1 MLLSFLFLVAFR
13 SSLEGRVPHMQI
25 RFMFLLRYVLFTLA
39 VAVFAAGYADAQGG
53 VDYTGT
59 GGGQTIKGRIFYPSG
74 RRTDTTG
81 LRVVLQGSNTG
92 DLIVFADSNG
102 SFAFRNLVGGT
113 YTVVIDAGSEY
124 ELVRES
130 VYVDETASRNVRGG
144 MPRTY
149 NVPIYLTTKRGRQTE
164 SRPAVINASLASVPA
179 SAREA
184 YDRAL
189 DFERNNDTGHAVE
202 SLKTAISLYANF
214 PLALNELGVQYLKL
228 GQAGQAAEVL
238 WKAVQLVPED
248 IPPRL
253 NYAIALL
260 NLRQFDQAER
270 AFRDLLKRNESLPT
284 AHMYLGIT
292 LVSERKLDEA
302 EQELLKAIASPSRE
316 VAQAHRYLGG
326 IYWGEREY
334 KKAAD
339 ELEAYLK
346 LAPNAFDA
354 ERAQAA
360 IKELRSKQ

>member
-1 MLLSFLFLVAFR
+1 M
-13 SSLEGRVPHMQI
+13 
-25 RFMFLLRYVLFTLA
+25 
-39 VAVFAAGYADAQGG
+39 
-53 VDYTGT
+53 
-59 GGGQTIKGRIFYPSG
+59 
-74 RRTDTTG
+74 
-81 LRVVLQGSNTG
+81 
-92 DLIVFADSNG
+92 
-102 SFAFRNLVGGT
+102 
-113 YTVVIDAGSEY
+113 
-124 ELVRES
+124 
-130 VYVDETASRNVRGG
+130 
-144 MPRTY
+144 
-149 NVPIYLTTKRGRQTE
+149 
-164 SRPAVINASLASVPA
+164 
-179 SAREA
+179 
-184 YDRAL
+184 
-189 DFERNNDTGHAVE
+189 
-202 SLKTAISLYANF
+202 
-214 PLALNELGVQYLKL
+214 
-228 GQAGQAAEVL
+228 

-253 NYAIALL
+253 NYGIALL
-260 NLRQFDQAER
+260 NLKQLDQAEK
-270 AFRDLLKRNESLPT
+270 AFRDVIKRNENLPT